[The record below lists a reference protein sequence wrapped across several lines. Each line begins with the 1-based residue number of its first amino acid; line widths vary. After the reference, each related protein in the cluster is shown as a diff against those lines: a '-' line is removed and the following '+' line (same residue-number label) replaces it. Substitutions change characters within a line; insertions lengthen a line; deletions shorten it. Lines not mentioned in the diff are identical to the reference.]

1 MKTRDIASADDWRIE
16 SDLSTMLEA
25 KKIAKDPKRM
35 AAVRKLAA
43 KKQAD
48 LQALSEKSNP
58 RGHP

>member
-1 MKTRDIASADDWRIE
+1 
-16 SDLSTMLEA
+16 MLEA

-48 LQALSEKSNP
+48 LQALSEKSKQS
-58 RGHP
+58 

>member
-48 LQALSEKSNP
+48 LQALSEKGKQP
-58 RGHP
+58 

>member
-1 MKTRDIASADDWRIE
+1 MKTRDIASADDWHIE

-48 LQALSEKSNP
+48 LQALSEKSKQS
-58 RGHP
+58 

>member
-16 SDLSTMLEA
+16 TDLSTMLEA

-48 LQALSEKSNP
+48 LQALSEKSKQS
-58 RGHP
+58 

>member
-48 LQALSEKSNP
+48 LQALSEKSKQS
-58 RGHP
+58 